1 MSLAP
6 ANIDPV
12 DSPEKET
19 VTELLLGGQDLSK
32 IPLAKFKA
40 GDVWLDDL
48 DLQSKEQM
56 IDLNFM
62 TQPDPLK
69 RKNRVSSGLE
79 RSKKSMGVF
88 VEHAGGALIRCD
100 YEYDEKGKKVRG
112 KIFLRGNGIPD
123 ETVFD
128 PGELFIKGWKL
139 ENHSIN
145 PWPIESF
152 LASVGNHNNTMGA
165 PNKVQIMD
173 KSSLPEPGHWT
184 IVCQLFKAPE
194 ETGIYMSYWRM
205 HDSKNDAFGERFRV
219 KIRVS
224 A

>member
-1 MSLAP
+1 MIVF
-6 ANIDPV
+6 ANSDVVRPVKKTFLKPKID
-12 DSPEKET
+12 
-19 VTELLLGGQDLSK
+19 
-32 IPLAKFKA
+32 FF
-40 GDVWLDDL
+40 W
-48 DLQSKEQM
+48 
-56 IDLNFM
+56 
-62 TQPDPLK
+62 
-69 RKNRVSSGLE
+69 E
-79 RSKKSMGVF
+79 R
-88 VEHAGGALIRCD
+88 
-100 YEYDEKGKKVRG
+100 
-112 KIFLRGNGIPD
+112 
-123 ETVFD
+123 
-128 PGELFIKGWKL
+128 
-139 ENHSIN
+139 NHSIN